1 MSLTISSDGS
11 GESLPKLQK
20 GIYLGTCF
28 RIVDLGT
35 TDQEYKGQKS
45 KKTRVHIT
53 FEVTEA
59 LDPTSNQATMDDGRP
74 FAVSKT
80 YTASL
85 FEMAALR
92 KDLESWRGKSFT
104 EQELQGFDISN
115 LIGCTARIEVGHT
128 APTEFS
134 DGGNPKIMNLQRP
147 DGGVQKVD
155 TNNTQESFD
164 MDIYCDEFRGKS
176 SAESKAMC
184 DIFDSLPPWQQE
196 DIESSYEYKAA
207 TGNSSEPSESEDLAK
222 LNDQAA
228 QEMNSPNFD
237 DDEKKGGLTEEDIPF

>member
-28 RIVDLGT
+28 RIIDLGT
-35 TDQEYKGQKS
+35 TDQEYKGVKS

-53 FEVTEA
+53 FDVTEA
-59 LDPTSNQATMDDGRP
+59 LDPDSNTSKMEDGRP

-85 FEMAALR
+85 FEAAALR

-104 EQELQGFDISN
+104 EEELGGFDISK
-115 LIGCTARIEVGHT
+115 LLGCTARIEVGHT
-128 APTEFS
+128 APTENS
-134 DGGNPKIMNLQRP
+134 LGGNPKILNLQRP
-147 DGGVQKVD
+147 DGGIQVVE
-155 TNNTQESFD
+155 TQNEKQSFD
-164 MDIYCDEFRGKS
+164 LDVYLDDFRGKQ
-176 SAESKAMC
+176 SADSKAMC

-196 DIESSYEYKAA
+196 DIESSYEYKTAV
-207 TGNSSEPSESEDLAK
+207 GESDGPSESENLAA
-222 LNDQAA
+222 LNEQAA
-228 QEMNSPNFD
+228 DEMNTPGFD
-237 DDEKKGGLTEEDIPF
+237 DDENKKGLTDDDIPF

>member
-11 GESLPKLQK
+11 GDSLPKLQK

-35 TDQEYKGQKS
+35 TDQEYKGVKS

-53 FEVTEA
+53 FEITKA
-59 LDPTSNQATMDDGRP
+59 LDPETNVCTMQDERP
-74 FAVSKT
+74 FAVSRT

-85 FEMAALR
+85 FEAAALR

-104 EQELQGFDISN
+104 EEELGGFDISK
-115 LIGCTARIEVGHT
+115 LLGCTARIEVGHT

-134 DGGNPKIMNLQRP
+134 EGGNPKIMNLQRP
-147 DGGVQKVD
+147 DGGIQIVD
-155 TNNTQESFD
+155 TVNEKQSFD
-164 MDIYCDEFRGKS
+164 LDVYCDEFRGKS
-176 SAESKAMC
+176 SADSKAMC
-184 DIFDSLPPWQQE
+184 DIFDALPPWQQT

-207 TGNSSEPSESEDLAK
+207 NGNSDEPSMSDEVSALTE
-222 LNDQAA
+222 QAA
-228 QEMNSPNFD
+228 AENSAD
-237 DDEKKGGLTEEDIPF
+237 WDEPKKPITEDDIPF

>member
-11 GESLPKLQK
+11 GENLPKLQK
-20 GIYLGTCF
+20 GIYLGTCY

-59 LDPTSNQATMDDGRP
+59 LDPTTNQASMEDGRP

-104 EQELQGFDISN
+104 EEELQGFDISN
-115 LIGCTARIEVGHT
+115 LIG
-128 APTEFS
+128 
-134 DGGNPKIMNLQRP
+134 
-147 DGGVQKVD
+147 
-155 TNNTQESFD
+155 
-164 MDIYCDEFRGKS
+164 
-176 SAESKAMC
+176 
-184 DIFDSLPPWQQE
+184 
-196 DIESSYEYKAA
+196 
-207 TGNSSEPSESEDLAK
+207 
-222 LNDQAA
+222 
-228 QEMNSPNFD
+228 
-237 DDEKKGGLTEEDIPF
+237 